1 MIQKTS
7 EPGEFTNQFDI
18 RGFGSPLIVVDGI
31 PRGDLQRMDPN
42 EIESISVLK
51 DASAAIYGVRAAKWC
66 SVGYNQKRRE
76 K

>member
-1 MIQKTS
+1 MN
-7 EPGEFTNQFDI
+7 FTNQFDI
-18 RGFGSPLIVVDGI
+18 RCFGSPLIVVDGI

-51 DASAAIYGVRAAKWC
+51 DASAAIYGVRAG
-66 SVGYNQKRRE
+66 VGLVLFYNQKKKRE